1 MCTEGGL
8 IQVMTLLKEQSVIT
22 FSIMFSILGELKE
35 IFSWVLSIVNF
46 DNEAY
51 TTKILNF
58 LVGVTSLR
66 VLLAREKDDVA
77 PKLNILLC
85 ESMTAVYVSLLVNA
99 LAAYDCHMLYRLVAH
114 RFHVQSSGSGI
125 PS

>member
-1 MCTEGGL
+1 
-8 IQVMTLLKEQSVIT
+8 MTLLKEQSVIT

-46 DNEAY
+46 DNETY

-77 PKLNILLC
+77 PK
-85 ESMTAVYVSLLVNA
+85 S
-99 LAAYDCHMLYRLVAH
+99 
-114 RFHVQSSGSGI
+114 FF
-125 PS
+125 